1 MNCLMMKK
9 TRLLIALLAMLF
21 FANSFA
27 QDSYSEAIKDYLL
40 HSGQFEK
47 AKSLIS
53 DMSLLFVKDGPVD
66 IDQLTRRYVDERC
79 VNDMIDLILPTMKER
94 GMTEA
99 DLKEVSSLLSRPENK
114 TFEDHQAEWMSGF
127 IADFLMPFF
136 KIGEDQDSDDNQ
148 ESDENMESGSLMTLL
163 GSPVEPR
170 ADIDTVFS
178 AKFNEV
184 ILESVFMKNMMDA
197 MIKKFSEDPTGNSN
211 PKRQE
216 DLKVFK
222 DWMSSNIS
230 ALLLNNAYGTL
241 TLEDLDFVAL
251 LYSNDAYCKMA
262 DYGTVNDSGSNP
274 IGNVVLKYLEW
285 MKEQGAT
292 ESDDPRVTEKLLKSL
307 LNLDDIDFDE

>member
-1 MNCLMMKK
+1 MKRNLVFV
-9 TRLLIALLAMLF
+9 TMVAMLF
-21 FANSFA
+21 FANGFA
-27 QDSYSEAIKDYLL
+27 QDSYRVAVKDYLL
-40 HSGQFEK
+40 QSGQFEK

-66 IDQLTRRYVDERC
+66 IDQLTKRYFDERC
-79 VNDMIDLILPTMKER
+79 EDDMIDLILPTMKER

-127 IADFLMPFF
+127 IADLLMPFL
-136 KIGEDQDSDDNQ
+136 KIGEDLDSDENQ
-148 ESDENMESGSLMTLL
+148 ESGENMESGNLMTLL
-163 GSPVEPR
+163 GSPVQPR
-170 ADIDTVFS
+170 ADIDSVFS

-197 MIKKFSEDPTGNSN
+197 MMKRLTEDPTGK
-211 PKRQE
+211 PKNQE
-216 DLKVFK
+216 DLKALN
-222 DWMSSNIS
+222 DWMNSNIS

-262 DYGTVNDSGSNP
+262 DFVPADSGNNP
-274 IGNVVLKYLEW
+274 ISNVVLKYVEW

>member
-1 MNCLMMKK
+1 MIYLMMKK
-9 TRLLIALLAMLF
+9 TRLLITMLAMLF
-21 FANSFA
+21 VANSFA
-27 QDSYSEAIKDYLL
+27 QDSYREAIKDYLL
-40 HSGQFEK
+40 QSGQFEK
-47 AKSLIS
+47 AKSVIS

-66 IDQLTRRYVDERC
+66 IDQLTKRYIDEQCVD
-79 VNDMIDLILPTMKER
+79 DMIDLILPTMKER
-94 GMTEA
+94 GMTEG
-99 DLKEVSSLLSRPENK
+99 DLKEVSSLLSRPENMI
-114 TFEDHQAEWMSGF
+114 FEDHQAEWMSGF

-148 ESDENMESGSLMTLL
+148 ETDENMESGSLMTLL

-184 ILESVFMKNMMDA
+184 ILESIFMKNMINA
-197 MIKKFSEDPTGNSN
+197 MMNRLTEDPTGK
-211 PKRQE
+211 PKKQE
-216 DLKVFK
+216 DLKKLK

-262 DYGTVNDSGSNP
+262 DYGTVDDSGSNP
-274 IGNVVLKYLEW
+274 IGNVVLKYLGW

-292 ESDDPRVTEKLLKSL
+292 ESDDPTVTEKLLKSL

>member
-1 MNCLMMKK
+1 MIYLMMKK
-9 TRLLIALLAMLF
+9 TRLLITMLAMLF
-21 FANSFA
+21 VANSFA
-27 QDSYSEAIKDYLL
+27 QDSYREAIKDYLL
-40 HSGQFEK
+40 QSGQFEK
-47 AKSLIS
+47 AKSVIS

-66 IDQLTRRYVDERC
+66 IDQLTKRYIDEQCVD
-79 VNDMIDLILPTMKER
+79 DMIDLILPTMKER
-94 GMTEA
+94 GMTEG

-114 TFEDHQAEWMSGF
+114 IFEDHQAEWMSGF

-148 ESDENMESGSLMTLL
+148 ETDENMESGSLMTLL

-184 ILESVFMKNMMDA
+184 ILESIFMKNMINA
-197 MIKKFSEDPTGNSN
+197 MMNRLTEDPTGK
-211 PKRQE
+211 PKKQE
-216 DLKVFK
+216 DLKKLK

-251 LYSNDAYCKMA
+251 LYSNDAYCKME
-262 DYGTVNDSGSNP
+262 DYGTVDDSGSNP
-274 IGNVVLKYLEW
+274 ISNVVLKYLDW